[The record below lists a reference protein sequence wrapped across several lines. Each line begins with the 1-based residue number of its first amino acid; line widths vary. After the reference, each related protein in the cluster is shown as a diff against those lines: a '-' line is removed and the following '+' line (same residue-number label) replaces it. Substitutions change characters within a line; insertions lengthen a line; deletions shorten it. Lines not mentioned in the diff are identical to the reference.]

1 MEEFQIHPFL
11 LPSLISLLL
20 LWSLSK
26 YLSNPNKLKNP
37 PPSPPTLPVLGNLH
51 QLSLLPHRDFLNLS
65 KKHGPF
71 MLLHFGRVPVLVVS
85 SADAACEIMKNH
97 DLSFADRPLYKAHKK
112 ILYNGRDLVFA
123 PYGEYWRQAKGSF
136 VIKLLSGKRVQS
148 FRPVRVEETAIFVE
162 KVREASSSGGPVNLS
177 GMFFRFAYDAVCRSA
192 FGERYSESEK
202 GKKFLALLTEMTEV
216 LGAISIGEFIP
227 WLSWID
233 GVNGSDKKLEKV
245 SKGLDQV
252 LESVIRERLE
262 NNLDGEKKED
272 DFVDILLGIYNDGG
286 DDVLGN
292 RESIKAIILVSYI
305 TNMHVLFND
314 FVFLCC
320 IIDYIDKDRHVLI
333 RYIF

>member
-11 LPSLISLLL
+11 LLSFISIILIWIISK
-20 LWSLSK
+20 SLSK
-26 YLSNPNKLKNP
+26 PNKIKNP

-65 KKHGPF
+65 KKHGPL
-71 MLLHFGRVPVLVVS
+71 MLLHFGRVPVLVAS
-85 SADAACEIMKNH
+85 STDAAIEILKNH
-97 DLSFADRPLYKAHKK
+97 DLSFADRPRYKAHRK

-123 PYGEYWRQAKGSF
+123 PYGEYWRQAKGHF

-148 FRPVRVEETAIFVE
+148 FRPVREEETAIFV
-162 KVREASSSGGPVNLS
+162 KKIRESSGLVNLS
-177 GMFFRFAYDAVCRSA
+177 DMFFRFAYDSICRSA

-202 GKKFLALLTEMTEV
+202 GKKFLILMKEMTEV

-233 GVNGSDKKLEKV
+233 GVNGFDKRVERV

-262 NNLDGEKKED
+262 NQVESNLGEKKEE

-286 DDVLGN
+286 DVLGN
-292 RESIKAIILVSYI
+292 RESIKAIILVS
-305 TNMHVLFND
+305 
-314 FVFLCC
+314 
-320 IIDYIDKDRHVLI
+320 
-333 RYIF
+333 